1 MTEEQRQNDEW
12 LTVEDAAVVLGVSTR
27 QVNHLGGQGKIRTRH
42 AKAGGRRI
50 LYLREDI
57 DAIAA
62 ERFKPTLP
70 QHKPQRAELMPISEY
85 RVHVEKLESRL
96 EVMARRIGHLEGQL
110 EERKYILEDSQRA
123 RDDLEQL
130 RRERD
135 EMRRVIEELTRPT
148 VKPGF
153 WRRLFGGSETD

>member
-12 LTVEDAAVVLGVSTR
+12 LTVEDAAVVLGVSAR
-27 QVNHLGGQGKIRTRH
+27 QVNHMGSQGRIRTRH

-50 LYLREDI
+50 LYLREDL

-62 ERFKPTLP
+62 ERFKPILP
-70 QHKPQRAELMPISEY
+70 QLKPQRAELMPISEY
-85 RVHVEKLESRL
+85 RAHVEKLEETL
-96 EVMARRIGHLEGQL
+96 AAMARRIGYLEGQL

-123 RDDLEQL
+123 RDDLDQL
-130 RRERD
+130 RRERE

-148 VKPGF
+148 VKPSF
-153 WRRLFGGSETD
+153 WRRLFGGSD